1 MVIFYRPKAR
11 QIFRRSH
18 FCHTC
23 DDRRLVGEDFEDVKK
38 ENLGLNAAGRGLK
51 TCNADITVKLYA
63 YEFTNVRKAETNL
76 MPTVLL

>member
-1 MVIFYRPKAR
+1 M
-11 QIFRRSH
+11 
-18 FCHTC
+18 
-23 DDRRLVGEDFEDVKK
+23 VGEDFEDVKK

-76 MPTVLL
+76 MPTVPL